1 MWYMPFATEEIYQ
14 KFNEGSIVISS
25 WPTKLNIEFN
35 ENDESKVNKLISIIT
50 SIRNMRVTNN
60 VAPSKPL
67 TIIIE
72 SNEEDK
78 VFLLSVKDYLKRFA
92 NYEELIFDNN
102 SNKEQ
107 SQVIVLDNLNVVIPL
122 KELIDVAKE
131 KLRLTA
137 ELTKLQSEVERS
149 NKMLNNPSFVSKAP
163 AQKVEDEKAKLAKF
177 IQQLKEVE
185 TLLESLKQ
193 YE

>member
-1 MWYMPFATEEIYQ
+1 MKKLLKILLKVLIALVILVVVVLGAVKLVDWVAFSSFYSKSEVAYSMP
-14 KFNEGSIVISS
+14 GV
-25 WPTKLNIEFN
+25 
-35 ENDESKVNKLISIIT
+35 NDGLVQQGFDY
-50 SIRNMRVTNN
+50 V
-60 VAPSKPL
+60 
-67 TIIIE
+67 
-72 SNEEDK
+72 EEDK